1 MSDTN
6 NNKLLRIGAV
16 QFAPEHKNLQ
26 ANLRKITSVIE
37 SAEADLL
44 VFPELSLSGYAF
56 PSTEEARP
64 FSIAIDSPEM
74 SRIQDIAQKSKI
86 ALVLGF
92 METAESKLYN
102 SSIAINADG
111 ALAGV
116 YRKVH
121 LFYYEKKVFSG
132 GDLGFPVYDLKI
144 ENGESFK
151 LGMQICYDWRFPE
164 ASRSLALA
172 GAELIAIPSN
182 IVTTTGMLKSTL
194 QVRAFE
200 NKVIVVFADRV
211 GRELLQAESGNQ
223 ELIFRGES
231 AIIDY
236 NGEVLTILSTI
247 EESICY
253 ADIDPSKSRSKDI
266 SNLNNILSDRRKDQ
280 YSI

>member
-1 MSDTN
+1 MSDTTKN
-6 NNKLLRIGAV
+6 ELLRVGAV
-16 QFAPEHKNLQ
+16 QFAPEHKNIQ
-26 ANLRKITSVIE
+26 ANLEKIGSVIE
-37 SAEADLL
+37 SADADLL

-56 PSTEEARP
+56 SSAEEARP
-64 FSIAIDSPEM
+64 FAVAIDSPEM

-92 METAESKLYN
+92 METAEGKLYN
-102 SSIAINADG
+102 SSIAINSDG
-111 ALAGV
+111 SIAGL

-132 GDLGFPVYDLKI
+132 GDLGFPVYDLKTQR
-144 ENGESFK
+144 GVLFK

-200 NKVIVVFADRV
+200 NKVIIVFADRV
-211 GRELLQAESGNQ
+211 GAEVLQAESGNQ

-247 EESICY
+247 EESIFY
-253 ADIDPSKSRSKDI
+253 ADINPSKTRSKNI
-266 SNLNNILSDRRKDQ
+266 SDLNNILSDRRKDQ
-280 YSI
+280 YSV

>member
-1 MSDTN
+1 MSDTTN
-6 NNKLLRIGAV
+6 NITLRVGAV
-16 QFAPEHKNLQ
+16 QFAPEHKNIP
-26 ANLRKITSVIE
+26 ANLKKIASMIE
-37 SAEADLL
+37 SADADLL
-44 VFPELSLSGYAF
+44 VFPELSLSGYTFSSAD
-56 PSTEEARP
+56 EARQ

-74 SRIQDIAQKSKI
+74 SHLQELAQKSKI

-92 METAESKLYN
+92 IEITDGKLFN
-102 SSIAINADG
+102 SSVAINSDG
-111 ALAGV
+111 SIAGL

-132 GDLGFPVYDLKI
+132 GELGFPVYDLQTQSGI
-144 ENGESFK
+144 SFK

-164 ASRSLALA
+164 ATRSLALA
-172 GAELIAIPSN
+172 GAEVIAIPSN

-211 GRELLQAESGNQ
+211 GTEVLRTDIGDQ

-236 NGEVLTILSTI
+236 NGEVLTTLSTA

-253 ADIDPSKSRSKDI
+253 ADVNPSKARTKNIND
-266 SNLNNILSDRRKDQ
+266 LNNILSDRRKDQ
-280 YSI
+280 YSV